1 MQYVS
6 WADLIVSLGSLQLS
20 FNILSC
26 LFVYFC
32 SGLLNNHTRPEPP
45 NCQGSMAVQLKTAK
59 AWSKAVK
66 PSQGQKEN
74 VIVSQISGG
83 TKTIKNKS
91 QTA

>member
-1 MQYVS
+1 MYTY
-6 WADLIVSLGSLQLS
+6 IY
-20 FNILSC
+20 I
-26 LFVYFC
+26 YI
-32 SGLLNNHTRPEPP
+32 HTRPEPP